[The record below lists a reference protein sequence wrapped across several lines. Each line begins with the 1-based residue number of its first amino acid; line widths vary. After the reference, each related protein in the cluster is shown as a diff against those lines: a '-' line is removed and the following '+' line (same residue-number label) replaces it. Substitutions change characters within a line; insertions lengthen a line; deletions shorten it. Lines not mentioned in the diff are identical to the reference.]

1 MLQVLQLPN
10 IRVLSPYIFLY
21 CKDRDTTAA
30 EQFFLALGRPGEVS
44 ACSLSSSPLLLFFQA
59 MPTPCALLDAVSTS
73 GPPQLVGAW
82 HDLPTQA
89 AACCVPAS

>member
-10 IRVLSPYIFLY
+10 IRVLGPYIFLY

-44 ACSLSSSPLLLFFQA
+44 ACL
-59 MPTPCALLDAVSTS
+59 
-73 GPPQLVGAW
+73 
-82 HDLPTQA
+82 
-89 AACCVPAS
+89 